1 MPRSVVVGVDG
12 SPESLAALDWAAEEA
27 ARRGLPLKV
36 VLAWP
41 TVVTPLAVLGTVDLA
56 RRQAD
61 VTLRD
66 AELRVRERWPE
77 LTLQAVQVPT
87 DPVRALVDEVSGA
100 QEPDGAPAELLVL
113 GSRGLGAVAGF
124 LVGSVSQRVLARTDC
139 PVVLVRRGED
149 GEEAAGAREVVVGV
163 DPFEG
168 ADAVLAHAFE
178 VAERRGL
185 PVRAVYSWTLPA
197 TYQYAGIAA
206 SVDVT
211 GEMLVYAKGELAR
224 VVKPWQRKYPQVA
237 VVEEAVNA
245 RPAKVLADRAAGAE
259 LVVIG
264 RRVRRSPLG
273 AHLGAVAHAVL
284 HHVPCPVAVVPYE
297 RDEKQDQQQQDQQ
310 QEAGDE

>member
-27 ARRGLPLKV
+27 ARRELPLKV

-66 AELRVRERWPE
+66 AELRVQERWPE
-77 LTLQAVQVPT
+77 LTVQAVQVPT
-87 DPVRALVDEVSGA
+87 EPVRALVDEVTGA

-113 GSRGLGAVAGF
+113 GSRGFGAVAGF

-149 GEEAAGAREVVVGV
+149 EEEAAAGPREVVVGV

-185 PVRAVYSWTLPA
+185 PLRAVYSWTLPA

-224 VVKPWQRKYPQVA
+224 VVQPWREKHPGVT

-245 RPAKVLADRAAGAE
+245 RPAKVLADRAANAE

-273 AHLGAVAHAVL
+273 AHIGAVAHAVL

-297 RDEKQDQQQQDQQ
+297 RDEKQQ

>member
-1 MPRSVVVGVDG
+1 MPRFVVVGVDG

-27 ARRGLPLKV
+27 ARRESRLKV

-41 TVVTPLAVLGTVDLA
+41 TVVTPLSVLGTVDLA

-77 LTLQAVQVPT
+77 LTVQAVQVPT

-113 GSRGLGAVAGF
+113 GSRGFGAVAGF
-124 LVGSVSQRVLARTDC
+124 LVGSVSQRVLTRTDC

-149 GEEAAGAREVVVGV
+149 GEEQAGPREVVVGV

-185 PVRAVYSWTLPA
+185 PLRAVYSWTLPA

-211 GEMLVYAKGELAR
+211 GEMLVYAKGELTR
-224 VVKPWQRKYPQVA
+224 VVKPWRHKYPQVE

-264 RRVRRSPLG
+264 RRVRRTPIG
-273 AHLGAVAHAVL
+273 AHVGAVAHAVL

-297 RDEKQDQQQQDQQ
+297 RDEKQQ

>member
-27 ARRGLPLKV
+27 ARRGTPLKV

-41 TVVTPLAVLGTVDLA
+41 PVVTPLSVLGTVDLA

-61 VTLRD
+61 VTLRE
-66 AELRVRERWPE
+66 AELRVKERWPE
-77 LTLQAVQVPT
+77 LVVQAVQVPN

-113 GSRGLGAVAGF
+113 GSRGFGAVAGF
-124 LVGSVSQRVLARTDC
+124 LVGSVSQRVLTRTDC
-139 PVVLVRRGED
+139 PVVLVRRGEEQ
-149 GEEAAGAREVVVGV
+149 GEEGEDAAREVVAGV

-224 VVKPWQRKYPQVA
+224 VVKPWREKHPGVE

-245 RPAKVLADRAAGAE
+245 RPAKVLADRAVGAE

-264 RRVRRSPLG
+264 RRIRRSPLG

-297 RDEKQDQQQQDQQ
+297 RQDGK
-310 QEAGDE
+310 QEAGDA